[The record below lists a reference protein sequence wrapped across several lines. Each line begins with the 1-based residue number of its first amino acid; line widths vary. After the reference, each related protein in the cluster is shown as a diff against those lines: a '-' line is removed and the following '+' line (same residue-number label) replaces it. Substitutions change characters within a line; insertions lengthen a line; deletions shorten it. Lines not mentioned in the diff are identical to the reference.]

1 MASRGS
7 SETLYQRRV
16 FIDSA
21 SNTIGPT
28 GAVKVLLQPNAFTIG
43 PDEQMAI
50 VLRTFEM
57 RYSFFNINQQNN
69 CLCWFDPVGNTFT
82 PINIAPGNYGTFLL
96 LATAIQLAFTTTPGF
111 AGTLVAYTDITRHL
125 SIDLA
130 AAATPLAQ
138 PTGFL
143 VSFLV
148 KGPGNLRPAPLTG
161 DQFFNDSNEI
171 YGCFQ
176 TLTFSGLAAQLVNAF
191 NVVGPVVYES
201 IFPAALSSIEAIY
214 LRILTVPTNN
224 YSTIGYDFDSP
235 ALTGTALSTIFARIP
250 LDLAIYDATRPF
262 ITYVDSN
269 NNFPIFLQQKNLDN
283 LIFILTD
290 PAGRPLPETA
300 PNQFSSGHLN
310 YTMCISWEVMNEK
323 ATNSRTLQDINQR
336 YTQIKM

>member
-28 GAVKVLLQPNAFTIG
+28 GAVKVELQPNAFTIG
-43 PDEQMAI
+43 PDEQMAL

-57 RYSFFNINQQNN
+57 RYSFYNINQQNN
-69 CLCWFDPVGNTFT
+69 CLCWFDPPTNTFI
-82 PINIAPGNYGTFLL
+82 PINIAPGSYVTFVL
-96 LATAIQLAFTTTPGF
+96 LAAAIQAAFVAAGF
-111 AGTLVAYTDITRHL
+111 AGTVCAYVDITRHL
-125 SIDLA
+125 QITVA
-130 AAATPLAQ
+130 GPPATA
-138 PTGFL
+138 TGFL

-148 KGPGNLRPAPLTG
+148 KGPGSLRPAPLNG

-191 NVVGPVVYES
+191 NQTGPGLYES
-201 IFPAALSSIEAIY
+201 IFPAALSSVEAIY
-214 LRILTVPTNN
+214 LRVLTVPTNN
-224 YSTIGYDFDSP
+224 YSTIGFDFDNPLLS
-235 ALTGTALSTIFARIP
+235 GTALSTIFARIP
-250 LDLAIYDATRPF
+250 LDLSVYDATRPF

-269 NNFPIFLQQKNLDN
+269 SNFPIYLQQKNINN

-300 PNQFSSGHLN
+300 PSQFSSGHLN
-310 YTMCISWEVMNEK
+310 FTMCISWEVMNEK
-323 ATNSRTLQDINQR
+323 ATNSRTLQDVNQR